1 MNAVFD
7 NHIITSEDMIEESDV
22 IDSPVKD
29 FLYNK
34 SVFLTGATGFL
45 GKLMIEKLLRCD
57 VKEIF
62 LLTRPKK
69 VKLVKKYNQVLL
81 IKVQFNSNRESAAMT
96 VLRKFYLNRFL

>member
-7 NHIITSEDMIEESDV
+7 NHIITSEDMMEESDV

-29 FLYNK
+29 FLNNK

-69 VKLVKKYNQVLL
+69 VKLIKKCQVL
-81 IKVQFNSNRESAAMT
+81 
-96 VLRKFYLNRFL
+96 